1 MAEETS
7 NEALQ
12 ELAKTVETIG
22 FQIKKMATLTGK
34 RKKTRIAK
42 IDTNISMAIEDAYDI
57 FSEDSESNPKIQTLK
72 TAYKLFTEEQYKVSP
87 YKPTLYWVFYRQPKI
102 N

>member
-12 ELAKTVETIG
+12 DLEQAVLFLVKS
-22 FQIKKMATLTGK
+22 IKKMTTLSGK
-34 RKKTRIAK
+34 KRKTRITK
-42 IDTNISMAIEDAYDI
+42 IDANFATAIEDAYDI

-72 TAYKLFTEEQYKVSP
+72 TAYKLFTEEQYKVST
-87 YKPTLYWVFYRQPKI
+87 YKPTL
-102 N
+102 

>member
-12 ELAKTVETIG
+12 ELTETIKG
-22 FQIKKMATLTGK
+22 IANQIKKMATLTGK
-34 RKKTRIAK
+34 RKKTRIGS
-42 IDTNISMAIEDAYDI
+42 IDTNLNIAIEDAYDI

-72 TAYKLFTEEQYKVSP
+72 TAYKLFTEEQYKVST
-87 YKPTLYWVFYRQPKI
+87 YKPTL
-102 N
+102 